1 MRSLAPT
8 PLPTRPPFTAHI
20 GNLPYDATM
29 EAVTEF
35 FEGCGVQS
43 VRIIE
48 DREMQRPK
56 GFAYVEFHE
65 LDGLKR
71 ALDLDSE
78 QLNGRYIKVKV
89 ADPREFSPHE
99 QPCTPPSHLHVSTR
113 LATYESGTMTS
124 NRLCSA
130 RWRRLYA

>member
-1 MRSLAPT
+1 MPISLARILTAHIGFMRSMAPT

-29 EAVTEF
+29 EAVEEF
-35 FEGCGVQS
+35 FEGCGVSS

-48 DREMQRPK
+48 DRELQRPK

-71 ALDLDSE
+71 ALDFDNSP
-78 QLNGRYIKVKV
+78 LNGRYVKVKV
-89 ADPREFSPHE
+89 ADPREF
-99 QPCTPPSHLHVSTR
+99 PPTSR
-113 LATYESGTMTS
+113 KATCFPPLTTFIDGV
-124 NRLCSA
+124 
-130 RWRRLYA
+130 WRGET